1 MSENMEPSPYEKVQL
16 RQAERAAQTQRGSRL
31 SRKLLRLFEE
41 RQRAER
47 PVDRKLTQ
55 KALDTALQ
63 VLDCLTT
70 SGNDMAV
77 YLAIEEVVDEYTRSK
92 NVFGPDPDL
101 AFVVWA
107 AERAE
112 ALDVRLSG
120 LGLTLP

>member
-16 RQAERAAQTQRGSRL
+16 RQAERSAQARRGSRL

-77 YLAIEEVVDEYTRSK
+77 YLAIEEVVDEYTRNK
-92 NVFGPDPDL
+92 NVFGADPDL